1 MPLIMPKIIAS
12 LFVLLLSSYSM
23 AGSFSDHYFPKVDF
37 NISSDDALSVKYNG
51 VDYHVDY
58 EVYHE
63 YDYYSDDIV
72 KSLISNNM
80 MHLIAYANKFGYKIE
95 QCVDK
100 ELEFYNASMLT
111 INSGLMPPLESGR
124 RRVGAYSIIS
134 TGNDKVAIIV
144 SSFRSRYM
152 YDRVVAHEM
161 AHYFYDR
168 FCLWKH
174 SNISSEDFATKYEAD
189 YMKDE
194 H

>member
-1 MPLIMPKIIAS
+1 MLKTVVS
-12 LFVLLLSSYSM
+12 LFALLLSSYAT
-23 AGSFSDHYFPKVDF
+23 AGSFSDYYFPKVHF
-37 NISSDDALSVKYNG
+37 EISSDDTLSVKYNG
-51 VDYHVDY
+51 IDYHVDY
-58 EVYHE
+58 EIYHE

-72 KSLISNNM
+72 KSLISSNM

-111 INSGLMPPLESGR
+111 INSGLMPPLKSGR
-124 RRVGAYSIIS
+124 RRVGAYSITA
-134 TGNDKVAIIV
+134 TGNGKVAIIV

-168 FCLWKH
+168 FCLWRLGT
-174 SNISSEDFATKYEAD
+174 ISSEDFAEKYEAD

-194 H
+194 Y